1 MFKSIRIKNFLSL
14 VDAEIPLENLGLVL
28 IDGENHCNFGAD
40 SNGSGKSSIF
50 EAILWVLYEETVR
63 GFSKDE
69 VIRHGSTGCFVE
81 LWFGEYSF
89 LRARRDDQYG
99 TGFFVYK
106 GESRVSFPATKALVA
121 CCV

>member
-89 LRARRDDQYG
+89 LRAFKIRIFCNKRFLTFHDNC
-99 TGFFVYK
+99 
-106 GESRVSFPATKALVA
+106 SFR
-121 CCV
+121 CISFY